1 MLSGKSSNSMRDNYG
16 THGVENYY
24 RMVQESC
31 ALPALAR
38 SLRPNLP
45 S

>member
-16 THGVENYY
+16 QHGVDNYY

-31 ALPALAR
+31 ASPLSFL
-38 SLRPNLP
+38 LDLP